1 MAWEDNSIRKGN
13 NMVIALV
20 IILLVLVILALYTG
34 ATYNSLVRCRNKAEE
49 ALSGLDA
56 HLKQRYDLIPNLV
69 ETVKGYASHEEET
82 LSRVISARNMA
93 MNSPA
98 AQKGKAEDIL
108 SGTLKSLFAL
118 SESYPDLKANVNFMQ
133 LQEKL
138 SGLEDDILK
147 ARKYYNALAREM
159 NDRVQ
164 MFPSSLIASLFH
176 FLPLA
181 YIETSNEEK
190 AVPEVRF

>member
-1 MAWEDNSIRKGN
+1 
-13 NMVIALV
+13 MVIALV
-20 IILLVLVILALYTG
+20 IILVVLVILALYTG

-108 SGTLKSLFAL
+108 SGTLKSLLVTHRIA
-118 SESYPDLKANVNFMQ
+118 
-133 LQEKL
+133 
-138 SGLEDDILK
+138 
-147 ARKYYNALAREM
+147 
-159 NDRVQ
+159 
-164 MFPSSLIASLFH
+164 FP
-176 FLPLA
+176 LPAACLH
-181 YIETSNEEK
+181 
-190 AVPEVRF
+190 